1 MISSLLLSMLLL
13 TLVPSRGRAVFSQSS
28 FQRDASPTVLTSHYC
43 YAPSTPLPPA
53 PAEAQR
59 KVRRSLEGK
68 KHTWRS
74 LDREGGKS
82 EKKNGLFFKY
92 LDLGIS
98 GCSKRVMAG

>member
-13 TLVPSRGRAVFSQSS
+13 TLAPSRGRAVFSQSS

-43 YAPSTPLPPA
+43 YAPSTPL
-53 PAEAQR
+53 EAQR

-82 EKKNGLFFKY
+82 EKKNGFFLKY